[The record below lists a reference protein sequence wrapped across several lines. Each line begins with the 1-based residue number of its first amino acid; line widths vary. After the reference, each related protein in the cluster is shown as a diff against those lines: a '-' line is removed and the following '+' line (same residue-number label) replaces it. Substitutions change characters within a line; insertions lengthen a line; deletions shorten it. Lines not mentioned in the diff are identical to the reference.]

1 MRSSNYFAE
10 NWGQTDSYVRSNN
23 QHGNSRYDLLPEKR
37 VIKKTKMRNSQ
48 VNKSMDTKTVRIR
61 HKARKVSRSPFRDDE
76 LERAQERI
84 KTIQMI
90 SLLREEKLKAEFKTK
105 EHQLKVREKRH
116 LKSLERQSSPFA
128 SRSAFKF
135 VDYLD

>member
-23 QHGNSRYDLLPEKR
+23 QNRNSRYDLLPEKR

-105 EHQLKVREKRH
+105 EHQLKVREKRR
-116 LKSLERQSSPFA
+116 L
-128 SRSAFKF
+128 
-135 VDYLD
+135 